1 MEAWGGGGCHG
12 GDRLW
17 PSLPDMAAPS
27 GLFAEQSL
35 RALQQ
40 ELAWEC
46 DYRREAACA
55 QNFR

>member
-1 MEAWGGGGCHG
+1 MEAWGVAV
-12 GDRLW
+12 LW
-17 PSLPDMAAPS
+17 GQAWPPLADAAAPS

-35 RALQQ
+35 QALQQ